1 MANITSKERVK
12 RALGIPAGVTMHDTY
27 IDELL
32 HVTDQHIISY
42 CGMSGITATTVSETY
57 DITTRGE
64 STLVLQGFPVTSVT
78 AVVSAGQTLQ
88 TSSYYVEERSGTI
101 RLKTSGQYFPE
112 GRQKVKVN
120 YTFGAAGHP
129 QAPADLKHAATIITC
144 QHFNSTGHAGFL
156 QEAAGGYR
164 YKMDS
169 YSMPPA
175 ATAILARYRRVFP
188 KGDYQ

>member
-12 RALGIPAGVTMHDTY
+12 RALGIPAAVTMHDTY
-27 IDELL
+27 IGELL
-32 HVTDQHIISY
+32 WVADKQIIAY
-42 CGMSGITATTVSETY
+42 CGMAGVTATTVSETY
-57 DITTRGE
+57 DIMARGE
-64 STLVLQGFPVTSVT
+64 NVLVLQGFPVTSVT
-78 AVVSAGQTLQ
+78 AVVSAGETLSS
-88 TSSYYVEERSGTI
+88 SSYYVDDRAGVV
-101 RLKTSGQYFPE
+101 RLKNAGTFWPE

-120 YTFGAAGHP
+120 YTFGIVS
-129 QAPADLKHAATIITC
+129 APADLIHAATILTC
-144 QHFNSTGHAGFL
+144 QHFNTTGHAGFL

-164 YKMDS
+164 YKLDS